1 MLRHRAPSPFAL
13 PYSASTHVFILKTHG
28 TVSLRSG
35 LATLEADYCPGSGEA
50 GLLSMNLED
59 QETGESVRGTIRL
72 DPWLADEYRVIEL
85 TRSKHLVIC
94 GAQAVVTVDASN
106 LALRSSLS
114 LEYEE
119 GETLDSP
126 WHAEIEADRSTILA
140 TERRVWCLDERG
152 AIRWVWA
159 CRTSD
164 EHEWIS
170 GAPAMRG
177 DRVRVPLRNA
187 TRDRTVDLY
196 VTDGL
201 PAPP

>member
-1 MLRHRAPSPFAL
+1 M
-13 PYSASTHVFILKTHG
+13 
-28 TVSLRSG
+28 SLRSG
-35 LATLEADYCPGSGEA
+35 RLLLEADYCPGSGEP
-50 GLLSMNLED
+50 GLLLMNLED
-59 QETGESVRGTIRL
+59 QQTWDSVRGTLRL

-85 TRSKHLVIC
+85 TISNHLILC

-106 LALRSSLS
+106 LALLSSLS

-126 WHAEIEADRSTILA
+126 WHTEIEVDRSTILA

-152 AIRWVWA
+152 AIRWVWG
-159 CRTSD
+159 CRTGD
-164 EHEWIS
+164 EYRWIS
-170 GAPAMRG
+170 GAPVMRD
-177 DRVRVPLRNA
+177 DRVRVPLRDA

>member
-1 MLRHRAPSPFAL
+1 M
-13 PYSASTHVFILKTHG
+13 FILETHG

-35 LATLEADYCPGSGEA
+35 RLLLEADYCPGSGEPR
-50 GLLSMNLED
+50 LLSMNLED
-59 QETGESVRGTIRL
+59 QQTWESVRGTLRL
-72 DPWLADEYRVIEL
+72 DPWRADEYRVIDL
-85 TRSKHLVIC
+85 AMSNHLVLC

-106 LALRSSLS
+106 LAVRSSVS

-126 WHAEIEADRSTILA
+126 WYTEIEADRSALLA

-152 AIRWVWA
+152 AIRWVWG

-164 EHEWIS
+164 EYRWIS
-170 GAPAMRG
+170 GAPVMRG

-187 TRDRTVDLY
+187 TRDLAVDLQ

-201 PAPP
+201 PVPP